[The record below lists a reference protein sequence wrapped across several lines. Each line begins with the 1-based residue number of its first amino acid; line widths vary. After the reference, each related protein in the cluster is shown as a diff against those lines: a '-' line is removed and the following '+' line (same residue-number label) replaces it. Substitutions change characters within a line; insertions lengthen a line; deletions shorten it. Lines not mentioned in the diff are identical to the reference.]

1 VRVTIHADASVKLLL
16 LPVVR
21 RVELVGVQ
29 YRVPDVVLLD
39 VVQDVSRFFSHRVGI
54 GVDRI
59 P

>member
-1 VRVTIHADASVKLLL
+1 MSDIT
-16 LPVVR
+16 
-21 RVELVGVQ
+21 LVGVQ